1 MSLKSSSG
9 LYWKKSATSNRAS
22 PREGG
27 LSAVD
32 LQGMKSTFHHDA
44 IMSKTNASA
53 LSTAV

>member
-44 IMSKTNASA
+44 TMSKTNASA